1 MYILVP
7 ILLLTHALSASYL
20 AKSLEFTLN
29 LSHLQAWFQAKSYAS
44 LCSYSGYI
52 RDLVLIVGSRQY
64 CNINM

>member
-1 MYILVP
+1 M
-7 ILLLTHALSASYL
+7 LTHALLVRYL

-52 RDLVLIVGSRQY
+52 RIPVLIVGFRHY
-64 CNINM
+64 CKTNT